1 MRGRGAECPEATP
14 CLYTASFLWVSLR
27 TGTPPPFSD
36 AFVTEERQFELLHG
50 TAPCYL
56 TDPFRLPSYL
66 WVLSGNLTDFYA
78 YFLSPKIR
86 HRLRTVFEFR
96 KRTDSNFSLV
106 TFSLVPEC
114 RTPAAQISGQAT
126 PPRTSR
132 AAPRQGSTHSQAAFP
147 SDSHLTD
154 KLPLGLSLS
163 LSTLCSLSKKDSF
176 TTILYICGFFVI

>member
-1 MRGRGAECPEATP
+1 MQSVLKPLPA
-14 CLYTASFLWVSLR
+14 YTLL
-27 TGTPPPFSD
+27 PFS
-36 AFVTEERQFELLHG
+36 E
-50 TAPCYL
+50 
-56 TDPFRLPSYL
+56 YL
-66 WVLSGNLTDFYA
+66 WELVPPSFRMLLWLKNDNLSCFMEQCHVISQIPLGFPGNLTDFYA

-132 AAPRQGSTHSQAAFP
+132 AAPRQWSTHSQAAFP
-147 SDSHLTD
+147 SDSHLID
-154 KLPLGLSLS
+154 KLPLGL
-163 LSTLCSLSKKDSF
+163 
-176 TTILYICGFFVI
+176 FVTFNHL

>member
-1 MRGRGAECPEATP
+1 MNEGKGCRVSWSHSLLIHC
-14 CLYTASFLWVSLR
+14 FLSLSVFENWY
-27 TGTPPPFSD
+27 PPPLFSD

-114 RTPAAQISGQAT
+114 RTPAAQISGQAA

-132 AAPRQGSTHSQAAFP
+132 AAPRQRSTHSQAAFP

-154 KLPLGLSLS
+154 KLPLGLSVTFNHL
-163 LSTLCSLSKKDSF
+163 
-176 TTILYICGFFVI
+176 